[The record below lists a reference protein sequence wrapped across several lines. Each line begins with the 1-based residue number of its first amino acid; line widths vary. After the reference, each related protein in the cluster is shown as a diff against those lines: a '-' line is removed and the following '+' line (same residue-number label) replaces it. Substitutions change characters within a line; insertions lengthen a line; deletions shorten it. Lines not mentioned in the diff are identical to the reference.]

1 MPQTYIMALDQGTT
15 SSRAIIFDKNGQV
28 VSSAQQEIKQY
39 FPEPG
44 WVEHD
49 ANEIWVSVLAVI
61 AGSLS
66 MAGIGPE
73 QIEAIGITNQRETAV
88 VWDRNTGRP
97 IHRAIVWQ
105 SRQSADICEDLKGRG
120 YEELFRQK
128 TGLVI
133 DAYFS
138 GTKIKWLLDH
148 VEGAREKAEKGELLF
163 GTIDSWLVWKLTGG
177 KAHVTDYSNASRTL
191 LYNIHELAWDDQL
204 LQILDIPKAM
214 LPEVRSSSEV
224 YGSTVEHHFFGRQVP
239 IAGIA
244 GDQQAAL
251 FGQACFEKGMAK
263 NTYGTGCF
271 MLMNTGHEAV
281 DSKHGLLTTIAWGIG
296 GRIEYALEGSV
307 FVAGSALQWL
317 RDSLRMLKT
326 AADSEQYAARVPSTE
341 GVYVVPAFV
350 GMGTP
355 YWDGDMRGAVFGLTR
370 GTTKEHFVRATLE
383 SLAYQSKDV
392 LDVMAVDSGLKLT
405 SLRVDG
411 GAVRNEFLMQFQS
424 DLLDTEVER
433 PIVNETTAL
442 GAAYLAGLAVGY
454 WKDQDEI
461 KGSWRLDRS
470 FKPAMPGDERRR
482 LYEGWQKAV
491 RAAMAY
497 K

>member
-88 VWDRNTGRP
+88 VWDRTTGRP

-163 GTIDSWLVWKLTGG
+163 GTIDAWLVWKLTKRQG
-177 KAHVTDYSNASRTL
+177 ACDRLFQCVEDASL
-191 LYNIHELAWDDQL
+191 
-204 LQILDIPKAM
+204 
-214 LPEVRSSSEV
+214 
-224 YGSTVEHHFFGRQVP
+224 
-239 IAGIA
+239 
-244 GDQQAAL
+244 
-251 FGQACFEKGMAK
+251 
-263 NTYGTGCF
+263 
-271 MLMNTGHEAV
+271 
-281 DSKHGLLTTIAWGIG
+281 
-296 GRIEYALEGSV
+296 
-307 FVAGSALQWL
+307 
-317 RDSLRMLKT
+317 
-326 AADSEQYAARVPSTE
+326 
-341 GVYVVPAFV
+341 
-350 GMGTP
+350 
-355 YWDGDMRGAVFGLTR
+355 
-370 GTTKEHFVRATLE
+370 
-383 SLAYQSKDV
+383 
-392 LDVMAVDSGLKLT
+392 
-405 SLRVDG
+405 
-411 GAVRNEFLMQFQS
+411 
-424 DLLDTEVER
+424 
-433 PIVNETTAL
+433 
-442 GAAYLAGLAVGY
+442 
-454 WKDQDEI
+454 
-461 KGSWRLDRS
+461 
-470 FKPAMPGDERRR
+470 
-482 LYEGWQKAV
+482 
-491 RAAMAY
+491 
-497 K
+497 